1 MPLCLQRGSLEILY
15 DGVFMEPRKI
25 TEGVFWAGAVDWDRR
40 LFDALIPLPDG
51 TSYNAYIVEGRD
63 KTALLDTVEPSMTS
77 VLLEELKGIRKVDY
91 IVSHH
96 AEQDHSGSIPAV
108 LERFPGAKVV
118 TSPKGK
124 ELLMLHLHLP
134 EEVFI
139 TVADKETIDLGGKT
153 LEVIYTPWVH
163 WPETMCTYL
172 KEDGILFS
180 CDLFGSHLAFTG
192 LSIDDEQRVCEA
204 SKRYFAEVMMPFRP
218 TIKKHLD
225 RFDNYSIKTIAPS
238 HGPIYIDPRCIISSH
253 KEWVSDNVKNRAVI
267 AYATMHG
274 STEILVEALSAGLWK
289 RGVEVERFNLATADT
304 GRLAMALVDSAT
316 IVLGSPT
323 ILGGAHPLVISAAFL
338 VNALRPKLR
347 FAAIIGSQGWAG
359 KMVEQITAH
368 IGNLK
373 AEVMPPVIAKGK
385 PTGDD
390 LKEID
395 ALAALIAEK
404 HKTIGI
410 LQGHL

>member
-1 MPLCLQRGSLEILY
+1 
-15 DGVFMEPRKI
+15 MEPRKI
-25 TEGVFWAGAVDWDRR
+25 SEGVFWAGAVDWDRR

-51 TSYNAYIVEGRD
+51 TSYNAYIVEGRE
-63 KTALLDTVEPSMTS
+63 KTALLDTVEPSMTP
-77 VLLEELKGIRKVDY
+77 VLLEELKGIRKIDY
-91 IVSHH
+91 IISHH

-108 LERFPGAKVV
+108 LERFPDAKVV

-134 EEVFI
+134 ESIFI
-139 TVADKETIDLGGKT
+139 TVADGETIDLGGKT

-163 WPETMCTYL
+163 WPETISTYL

-192 LSIDDEQRVCEA
+192 VSMDDEQRVCEA
-204 SKRYFAEVMMPFRP
+204 SMRYFAEVMMPFRP
-218 TIKKHLD
+218 TIRKHLD
-225 RFDNYSIKTIAPS
+225 RFEKYDIRTIAPS
-238 HGPIYIDPRCIISSH
+238 HGPIYRDPRCIMASH
-253 KEWVSDNVKNRAVI
+253 KEWVSDNVRNSAMIV
-267 AYATMHG
+267 YATMHG
-274 STEILVEALSAGLWK
+274 STEALVEALSEGLWK

-316 IVLGSPT
+316 IVIGSPT

-347 FAAIIGSQGWAG
+347 FAAIIGSEGWAG
-359 KMVEQITAH
+359 KMMDQITAH

-373 AEVMPPVIAKGK
+373 AEALEPVLAKGK
-385 PTGDD
+385 PTQDD
-390 LKEID
+390 LEKID
-395 ALAALIAEK
+395 GLAASIAAK
-404 HKTIGI
+404 HKAIGI
-410 LQGHL
+410 L

>member
-1 MPLCLQRGSLEILY
+1 VLAA
-15 DGVFMEPRKI
+15 GVIGNPFTMESFMEPRKI

-51 TSYNAYIVEGRD
+51 TSYNAYIVAGRD
-63 KTALLDTVEPSMTS
+63 KTALLDTVEPSMTA
-77 VLLEELKGIRKVDY
+77 VLLDELKGIDKIDY

-96 AEQDHSGSIPAV
+96 AEQDHSGSIPV
-108 LERFPGAKVV
+108 LLEKYPDAKVV
-118 TSPKGK
+118 CSPKGK
-124 ELLMLHLHLP
+124 ELLMCHLHLP
-134 EEVFI
+134 EFVFI
-139 TVADKETIDLGGKT
+139 TVADSEIIDLGGKT

-163 WPETMCTYL
+163 WPETISTYL

-192 LSIDDEQRVCEA
+192 LHIEDEQRVCDA

-218 TIKKHLD
+218 TIKKHIERLD
-225 RFDNYSIKTIAPS
+225 KYDIKTIAPS
-238 HGPIYIDPRCIISSH
+238 HGPIYKDPRCIIASH
-253 KEWVSDNVKNRAVI
+253 KEWVSDNVKNRVVI

-274 STEILVEALSAGLWK
+274 STELMVEALSAGLWK

-316 IVLGSPT
+316 IVIGSPT
-323 ILGGAHPLVISAAFL
+323 VLGGAHPLVISAAFL
-338 VNALRPKLR
+338 VNALRPKLK

-359 KMVEQITAH
+359 KMMEQITAH

-373 AEVMPPVIAKGK
+373 AEVLPPVIVKGK
-385 PTGDD
+385 PTQAD
-390 LKEID
+390 LKEIE
-395 ALAALIAEK
+395 ALAESIAEK
-404 HKTIGI
+404 HKSIGI
-410 LQGHL
+410 LQGQP